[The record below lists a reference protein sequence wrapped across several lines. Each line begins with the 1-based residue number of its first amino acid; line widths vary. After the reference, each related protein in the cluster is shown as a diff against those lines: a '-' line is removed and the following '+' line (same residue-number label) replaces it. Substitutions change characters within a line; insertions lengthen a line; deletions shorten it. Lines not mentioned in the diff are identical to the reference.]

1 MPADLADLAAT
12 DLAQPRLVL
21 AALLAG
27 FTVARVAWAL
37 VRPPARLGG
46 RVRPYTVASRS
57 ALGRRPDT
65 LELAD
70 SPLGR
75 SDSVLVRLLGPL
87 VLKLVDV
94 LGGLVD
100 RGGDER
106 LLLRLKHAGVLGDVP
121 ETRRAL
127 QYRVQVVTTAAVATT
142 AGLGLGLLVGHSAGP
157 TLAVGALGL
166 VFGLAWPRGRL
177 DRLITRRREEMRVE
191 LYTVNHL
198 LAMHVR
204 VGGGVIQAMQR
215 VVDRGSGAVVA
226 ELAEVLRAHRSGVRI
241 SAALARAATQ
251 SAEPHAARTYRLLA
265 ASAEHGADLAR
276 GLMDLSRDLHS
287 QRREDLRRM
296 ATRQRAATIIPIVVI
311 LAPVL
316 LLFVAA
322 PLPSIVFGG
331 LTGR

>member
-1 MPADLADLAAT
+1 MAAELADLRVIMAS
-12 DLAQPRLVL
+12 
-21 AALLAG
+21 LLAG
-27 FTVARVAWAL
+27 LAVARIAWMV
-37 VRPPARLGG
+37 VRPPTRLGA
-46 RVRPYTVASRS
+46 RVRPYTISSRS

-65 LELAD
+65 LVLSD
-70 SPLGR
+70 SPVDR
-75 SDSVLVRLLGPL
+75 SDSVLVRLLGPI
-87 VLKLVDV
+87 VLRLADA

-127 QYRVQVVTTAAVATT
+127 QYRVQVVTTAAAAAA
-142 AGLGLGLLVGHSAGP
+142 AGLGLGLLIGHAAGP
-157 TLAVGALGL
+157 ALAIGAIGL

-177 DRLITRRREEMRVE
+177 DRLIARRREEMRVE

-204 VGGGVIQAMQR
+204 VGGGVIQALQR
-215 VVDRGSGAVVA
+215 VVERGSGAVVT

-241 SAALARAATQ
+241 SAALTRAAVQ

-287 QRREDLRRM
+287 QRREDLRRL

>member
-1 MPADLADLAAT
+1 VTAALADPRVILAS
-12 DLAQPRLVL
+12 
-21 AALLAG
+21 LLAG
-27 FTVARVAWAL
+27 IAVARIAWGI
-37 VRPPARLGG
+37 VRPPARLGA
-46 RVRPYTVASRS
+46 RVRPYTVSSRS

-65 LELAD
+65 LVLSD
-70 SPLGR
+70 SPVDR
-75 SDSVLVRLLGPL
+75 SDSVLVRLLGPM
-87 VLKLVDV
+87 VLKLADT

-100 RGGDER
+100 RGGDDR
-106 LLLRLKHAGVLGDVP
+106 LLLRLRHAGVLGDVP

-127 QYRVQVVTTAAVATT
+127 QYRVQVVSTAAVAT
-142 AGLGLGLLVGHSAGP
+142 AGGLGLGLLVGRSA
-157 TLAVGALGL
+157 AAALGLGLVAL

-177 DRLITRRREEMRVE
+177 DRLIARRREEMRVE

-215 VVDRGSGAVVA
+215 VVERGSGAVVA
-226 ELAEVLRAHRSGVRI
+226 ELEEILRAHRSGVRI
-241 SAALARAATQ
+241 SAALTRGAVQ
-251 SAEPHAARTYRLLA
+251 SAEPHAARSYRLLA

-287 QRREDLRRM
+287 QRREDLRRL

>member
-1 MPADLADLAAT
+1 MS
-12 DLAQPRLVL
+12 
-21 AALLAG
+21 
-27 FTVARVAWAL
+27 
-37 VRPPARLGG
+37 
-46 RVRPYTVASRS
+46 SRS
-57 ALGRRPDT
+57 SLAHRPDT
-65 LELAD
+65 LMLAD
-70 SPLGR
+70 SPVDR
-75 SDSVLVRLLGPL
+75 SDSVLVGLLGPM
-87 VLKLVDV
+87 VLRLAEA
-94 LGGLVD
+94 LGGVVD

-106 LLLRLKHAGVLGDVP
+106 LLLRLRHAGVLGDVP
-121 ETRRAL
+121 EARRAL
-127 QYRVQVVTTAAVATT
+127 QYRVQYRVQAVTTAAVA
-142 AGLGLGLLVGHSAGP
+142 AGAGAGLGLLVGHSAQAA
-157 TLAVGALGL
+157 LLVGAIGL
-166 VFGLAWPRGRL
+166 VFGLTWPRGRL
-177 DRLITRRREEMRVE
+177 DRLIARRREEMRVE

-215 VVDRGSGAVVA
+215 VVERGSGALVA

-241 SAALARAATQ
+241 SEALTHAALQ

-287 QRREDLRRM
+287 QRREDLRRL

-331 LTGR
+331 LMGR

>member
-1 MPADLADLAAT
+1 MIRVPAGLAD
-12 DLAQPRLVL
+12 PRLIL

-27 FTVARVAWAL
+27 FTVARIAWTIA
-37 VRPPARLGG
+37 RPPTRLGA
-46 RVRPYTVASRS
+46 RVRPYTISSRS
-57 ALGRRPDT
+57 TLGRRPDT
-65 LELAD
+65 LVLSD
-70 SPLGR
+70 SPVDR
-75 SDSVLVRLLGPL
+75 SDSVLVRLLGPM
-87 VLKLVDV
+87 VLKLADA

-100 RGGDER
+100 PPPKDER

-127 QYRVQVVTTAAVATT
+127 QYRVQLVSAAAVATGG
-142 AGLGLGLLVGHSAGP
+142 GLALGLLIGHAAAP
-157 TLAVGALGL
+157 ALAVGAIGL

-177 DRLITRRREEMRVE
+177 DRLIARRREEMRVE

-204 VGGGVIQAMQR
+204 VGGGVIQALQR
-215 VVDRGSGAVVA
+215 VVERGSGAVVA

-241 SAALARAATQ
+241 SAALTRAATQ

-287 QRREDLRRM
+287 QRREDLRRL

>member
-1 MPADLADLAAT
+1 MASNLT
-12 DLAQPRLVL
+12 DPRVIL

-27 FTVARVAWAL
+27 FAVARVAWAI
-37 VRPPARLGG
+37 VRPPARLAN
-46 RVRPYTVASRS
+46 RVRPYTIASRS

-65 LELAD
+65 LVLAD
-70 SPLGR
+70 SGSPVGR
-75 SDSVLVRLLGPL
+75 SDSVLVRLLGPP
-87 VLKLVDV
+87 VMRLVDV

-121 ETRRAL
+121 EARRAL
-127 QYRVQVVTTAAVATT
+127 QYRVQVVSSAALATA
-142 AGLGLGLLVGHSAGP
+142 AGLGLGLLVGQSAGAM
-157 TLAVGALGL
+157 LAVGCLGL

-204 VGGGVIQAMQR
+204 VGGGVIQALQR
-215 VVDRGSGAVVA
+215 VVERGSGAVVA

-241 SAALARAATQ
+241 SAALTRAAAQ

-287 QRREDLRRM
+287 QRREDLRRL
-296 ATRQRAATIIPIVVI
+296 ATRQRAATIVPIVAI

-331 LTGR
+331 LAGR

>member
-1 MPADLADLAAT
+1 VTAALAD
-12 DLAQPRLVL
+12 PRLVL
-21 AALLAG
+21 ACLLAG
-27 FTVARVAWAL
+27 FVVARIAWGI
-37 VRPPARLGG
+37 VRPPARLGT
-46 RVRPYTVASRS
+46 RVRPYSVSSRS

-65 LELAD
+65 LVLSD
-70 SPLGR
+70 SPVDR
-75 SDSVLVRLLGPL
+75 SDSVLVRLLGPM
-87 VLKLVDV
+87 VLKLADA

-100 RGGDER
+100 RDGDER
-106 LLLRLKHAGVLGDVP
+106 LLLRLRHAGVLGDVP

-127 QYRVQVVTTAAVATT
+127 QYRVQVVSTAALAT
-142 AGLGLGLLVGHSAGP
+142 AGGLGLGLLVGRSAP
-157 TLAVGALGL
+157 AALGLGLVAL

-177 DRLITRRREEMRVE
+177 DRLIARRREEMRVE

-215 VVDRGSGAVVA
+215 VVERGSGAVVA
-226 ELAEVLRAHRSGVRI
+226 ELEEILRAHRSGVRI
-241 SAALARAATQ
+241 SAALTRGAVQ

-287 QRREDLRRM
+287 QRREDLRRL

>member
-1 MPADLADLAAT
+1 
-12 DLAQPRLVL
+12 VL
-21 AALLAG
+21 
-27 FTVARVAWAL
+27 
-37 VRPPARLGG
+37 
-46 RVRPYTVASRS
+46 S
-57 ALGRRPDT
+57 
-65 LELAD
+65 D
-70 SPLGR
+70 SPVDR
-75 SDSVLVRLLGPL
+75 SGSVLVRLLGPM
-87 VLKLVDV
+87 VLKLTDV

-100 RGGDER
+100 CGGDER
-106 LLLRLKHAGVLGDVP
+106 LLLRLRHAGVLGDVP
-121 ETRRAL
+121 EARRAL
-127 QYRVQVVTTAAVATT
+127 QYRVQVVSTAAVAT
-142 AGLGLGLLVGHSAGP
+142 AGGLGLGLLVGRSAP
-157 TLAVGALGL
+157 TVLGLGLVTL

-177 DRLITRRREEMRVE
+177 DRLIARQREEMRVE

-204 VGGGVIQAMQR
+204 VGGGVIQAMQQ
-215 VVDRGSGAVVA
+215 VVERGSGAVVA
-226 ELAEVLRAHRSGVRI
+226 ELEEILRAHRSGVRI
-241 SAALARAATQ
+241 SAALTRGAVQ

-276 GLMDLSRDLHS
+276 GLMDLSRDPHS
-287 QRREDLRRM
+287 QRREDLRRL

>member
-1 MPADLADLAAT
+1 MTAALAD
-12 DLAQPRLVL
+12 PRLVL
-21 AALLAG
+21 ASLLAG
-27 FTVARVAWAL
+27 FSVARIAWGI
-37 VRPPARLGG
+37 VRPPARLGA
-46 RVRPYTVASRS
+46 RVRPYTVSSRS

-65 LELAD
+65 LVLSD
-70 SPLGR
+70 SPVDR
-75 SDSVLVRLLGPL
+75 SGSVLVRLLGPL
-87 VLKLVDV
+87 VLKLADV

-100 RGGDER
+100 PPPHDDR
-106 LLLRLKHAGVLGDVP
+106 LLLRLRHAGVLGDVP

-127 QYRVQVVTTAAVATT
+127 QYRVQVVSTAAVAT
-142 AGLGLGLLVGHSAGP
+142 AGGLGLGLLLGRSAP
-157 TLAVGALGL
+157 AALGLGLVAL

-177 DRLITRRREEMRVE
+177 DRLIARRREELRVE

-215 VVDRGSGAVVA
+215 VVERGSGAVVA
-226 ELAEVLRAHRSGVRI
+226 ELEEILRAHRSGVRI
-241 SAALARAATQ
+241 SAALTRGAVQ

-287 QRREDLRRM
+287 QRREDLRRL

>member
-1 MPADLADLAAT
+1 MIVLADT
-12 DLAQPRLVL
+12 RLVL
-21 AALLAG
+21 ASLLTGIA
-27 FTVARVAWAL
+27 VARVAWGI
-37 VRPPARLGG
+37 VRPPARLGA
-46 RVRPYTVASRS
+46 RVRPYSVSSRS

-65 LELAD
+65 LVLSD
-70 SPLGR
+70 SPVDR
-75 SDSVLVRLLGPL
+75 SDSVLVRLLGPM
-87 VLKLVDV
+87 VLKLADA

-106 LLLRLKHAGVLGDVP
+106 LLLRLRHAGVLGDVP

-127 QYRVQVVTTAAVATT
+127 QYRVQVVSTAAVATVG
-142 AGLGLGLLVGHSAGP
+142 GLGLGLLVGRSAP
-157 TLAVGALGL
+157 AALGLGLVAL

-177 DRLITRRREEMRVE
+177 DRLIARRREEMRVE

-215 VVDRGSGAVVA
+215 VVERGSGAVVA
-226 ELAEVLRAHRSGVRI
+226 ELEEILRAHRSGVRI
-241 SAALARAATQ
+241 SAALTRGAVQ

-287 QRREDLRRM
+287 QRREDLRRL

>member
-1 MPADLADLAAT
+1 VRPGLT
-12 DLAQPRLVL
+12 DPRVIV
-21 AALLAG
+21 AALLSG
-27 FTVARVAWAL
+27 FVVARVVRAI
-37 VRPPARLGG
+37 VRPPGRLGG
-46 RVRPYTVASRS
+46 RVRPYTIASRT
-57 ALGRRPDT
+57 ALGQRPDT
-65 LELAD
+65 LVIAD
-70 SPLGR
+70 SPVER
-75 SDSVLVRLLGPL
+75 SDSVLVRLLGPP
-87 VLKLVDV
+87 VMRLVDV

-121 ETRRAL
+121 EARRAL
-127 QYRVQVVTTAAVATT
+127 QYRVQVVSTAALATA
-142 AGLGLGLLVGHSAGP
+142 AGLGLGLLVGHSAGAM
-157 TLAVGALGL
+157 LAVGAIGL

-177 DRLITRRREEMRVE
+177 DRLIGRRREEMRVE

-204 VGGGVIQAMQR
+204 VGGGVIQALQR
-215 VVDRGSGAVVA
+215 VVERGRGAVVE

-241 SAALARAATQ
+241 SVALTRAAGQT
-251 SAEPHAARTYRLLA
+251 AEPHAARTYRLLA

-287 QRREDLRRM
+287 QRREDLRRL
-296 ATRQRAATIIPIVVI
+296 ATRQRAATIVPIVAV

-331 LTGR
+331 LAGR

>member
-1 MPADLADLAAT
+1 MTAALAD
-12 DLAQPRLVL
+12 PRLIL
-21 AALLAG
+21 ASLLAG
-27 FTVARVAWAL
+27 FAVARIAWGV
-37 VRPPARLGG
+37 VRPPARLGA
-46 RVRPYTVASRS
+46 RVRPYTVSSRS

-65 LELAD
+65 LVLSD
-70 SPLGR
+70 SPVDR
-75 SDSVLVRLLGPL
+75 SGSVLVRLLGPM
-87 VLKLVDV
+87 VLKLADV

-106 LLLRLKHAGVLGDVP
+106 LLLRLRHAGVLGDVP
-121 ETRRAL
+121 QARRAL
-127 QYRVQVVTTAAVATT
+127 QYRVQVVSTAAVAT
-142 AGLGLGLLVGHSAGP
+142 AGGLGLGLLVGRSAP
-157 TLAVGALGL
+157 AALGLGLVAL
-166 VFGLAWPRGRL
+166 VFGLTWPRGRL
-177 DRLITRRREEMRVE
+177 DRLIARRREEMRVE

-215 VVDRGSGAVVA
+215 VVERGSGAVVA
-226 ELAEVLRAHRSGVRI
+226 ELGEILRAHRSGVRI
-241 SAALARAATQ
+241 SAALTRGAVQ

-265 ASAEHGADLAR
+265 ASAEHGADLAS

-287 QRREDLRRM
+287 QRREDLRRL

>member
-1 MPADLADLAAT
+1 VTAALAD
-12 DLAQPRLVL
+12 PRLIL
-21 AALLAG
+21 ASLLAG
-27 FTVARVAWAL
+27 FAVARIAWGI
-37 VRPPARLGG
+37 VRPPARLGA
-46 RVRPYTVASRS
+46 RVRPYTVSSRS

-65 LELAD
+65 LVLSD
-70 SPLGR
+70 SPVDR
-75 SDSVLVRLLGPL
+75 SDSVLVRLLGPM
-87 VLKLVDV
+87 VLKLADV

-106 LLLRLKHAGVLGDVP
+106 LLLRLRHAGVLGEVP

-127 QYRVQVVTTAAVATT
+127 QYRVQVVSTAALAT
-142 AGLGLGLLVGHSAGP
+142 AGGAGLGLLVGRSAP
-157 TLAVGALGL
+157 AALGLGLVAL

-177 DRLITRRREEMRVE
+177 DRLIARRREEMRVE

-215 VVDRGSGAVVA
+215 VVERGSGAVVA
-226 ELAEVLRAHRSGVRI
+226 ELEEILRAHRSGVRI
-241 SAALARAATQ
+241 SAALTRGAVQ

-287 QRREDLRRM
+287 QRREDLRRL

>member
-1 MPADLADLAAT
+1 M
-12 DLAQPRLVL
+12 R
-21 AALLAG
+21 
-27 FTVARVAWAL
+27 
-37 VRPPARLGG
+37 
-46 RVRPYTVASRS
+46 
-57 ALGRRPDT
+57 
-65 LELAD
+65 
-70 SPLGR
+70 
-75 SDSVLVRLLGPL
+75 
-87 VLKLVDV
+87 LVDV

-121 ETRRAL
+121 EARRAL
-127 QYRVQVVTTAAVATT
+127 QYRVQVVSTAALATA
-142 AGLGLGLLVGHSAGP
+142 AGLGLGLLVGHSAGAM
-157 TLAVGALGL
+157 LAVGAIGL

-177 DRLITRRREEMRVE
+177 DRLIGRRREEMRVE

-204 VGGGVIQAMQR
+204 VGGGVIQALQR
-215 VVDRGSGAVVA
+215 VVERGRGAVVE

-241 SAALARAATQ
+241 SVALTRAAGQT
-251 SAEPHAARTYRLLA
+251 AEPHAARTYRLLA

-287 QRREDLRRM
+287 QRREDLRRL
-296 ATRQRAATIIPIVVI
+296 ATRQRAATIVPIVAV

-331 LTGR
+331 LAGR

>member
-1 MPADLADLAAT
+1 MPAALLD
-12 DLAQPRLVL
+12 PRLVL
-21 AALLAG
+21 ASLLAG
-27 FTVARVAWAL
+27 FTVARIAWSI
-37 VRPPARLGG
+37 VRPAARLRG
-46 RVRPYTVASRS
+46 RVRPYTVSSRS

-65 LELAD
+65 LALSD
-70 SPLGR
+70 SAVDR
-75 SDSVLVRLLGPL
+75 SDSVLLRLLGPM
-87 VLKLVDV
+87 VLKLAEV

-106 LLLRLKHAGVLGDVP
+106 LLLRLRHAGALGEVP

-127 QYRVQVVTTAAVATT
+127 QYRVQVVSTAAVASA
-142 AGLGLGLLVGHSAGP
+142 AGLGLGLLVGRSAP
-157 TLAVGALGL
+157 VALALGLVAL

-177 DRLITRRREEMRVE
+177 DRLIARRREAMRVE

-198 LAMHVR
+198 LAMHIR
-204 VGGGVIQAMQR
+204 VGGGVIQAMQG
-215 VVDRGSGAVVA
+215 VVERGSGAVVA
-226 ELAEVLRAHRSGVRI
+226 ELEEVLRAHRSGVRI
-241 SAALARAATQ
+241 SAALTRGAAQ

-265 ASAEHGADLAR
+265 AGAEHGADLAR

-287 QRREDLRRM
+287 QRREDLRRL
-296 ATRQRAATIIPIVVI
+296 ATRQRAATIIPIVAI

>member
-1 MPADLADLAAT
+1 
-12 DLAQPRLVL
+12 
-21 AALLAG
+21 
-27 FTVARVAWAL
+27 VARIAWRV
-37 VRPPARLGG
+37 VRPPARLGA
-46 RVRPYTVASRS
+46 RVRPYTISSRS

-65 LELAD
+65 LVLSD
-70 SPLGR
+70 SAVDC
-75 SDSVLVRLLGPL
+75 SDSVLVRLLGPM
-87 VLKLVDV
+87 VLRLADA

-121 ETRRAL
+121 EARRAL
-127 QYRVQVVTTAAVATT
+127 QYRVQVVTTAAVAS
-142 AGLGLGLLVGHSAGP
+142 AGGLGLGLLIGHTAAP
-157 TLAVGALGL
+157 ALAVGAIGL

-204 VGGGVIQAMQR
+204 VGGGVIQALQR
-215 VVDRGSGAVVA
+215 VVERGSGAVVA

-241 SAALARAATQ
+241 SAALTRAAAQ

-287 QRREDLRRM
+287 QRREDLRRL

>member
-1 MPADLADLAAT
+1 
-12 DLAQPRLVL
+12 
-21 AALLAG
+21 
-27 FTVARVAWAL
+27 
-37 VRPPARLGG
+37 
-46 RVRPYTVASRS
+46 
-57 ALGRRPDT
+57 
-65 LELAD
+65 
-70 SPLGR
+70 
-75 SDSVLVRLLGPL
+75 
-87 VLKLVDV
+87 
-94 LGGLVD
+94 
-100 RGGDER
+100 
-106 LLLRLKHAGVLGDVP
+106 
-121 ETRRAL
+121 
-127 QYRVQVVTTAAVATT
+127 VAT
-142 AGLGLGLLVGHSAGP
+142 AGGLGLGLLVGRSAP
-157 TLAVGALGL
+157 AALGLGLVAL

-177 DRLITRRREEMRVE
+177 DRLIARRREEMRVE

-215 VVDRGSGAVVA
+215 AVERGSGAVVA
-226 ELAEVLRAHRSGVRI
+226 ELEEILRAHRSGVRI
-241 SAALARAATQ
+241 SAALTRGAVQ

-287 QRREDLRRM
+287 QRREDLRRL

>member
-1 MPADLADLAAT
+1 VAAALDDPRVILAC
-12 DLAQPRLVL
+12 
-21 AALLAG
+21 LLAG
-27 FTVARVAWAL
+27 FTVARMIWSV
-37 VRPPARLGG
+37 VRPPTRLSA
-46 RVRPYTVASRS
+46 RVRPYTVSSRS

-65 LELAD
+65 LVLSE
-70 SPLGR
+70 SPVDH
-75 SDSVLVRLLGPL
+75 SDSVLVRLLGPM
-87 VLKLVDV
+87 VLRVADV

-121 ETRRAL
+121 EARRAL
-127 QYRVQVVTTAAVATT
+127 QYRVQVVSTAALATA
-142 AGLGLGLLVGHSAGP
+142 AGLGLGLLVGHSAGAM
-157 TLAVGALGL
+157 LAVGAIGL

-177 DRLITRRREEMRVE
+177 DRLIGRRREEMRVE

-204 VGGGVIQAMQR
+204 VGGGVIQALQR
-215 VVDRGSGAVVA
+215 VVERGRGAVVE

-241 SAALARAATQ
+241 SVALTRAAGQT
-251 SAEPHAARTYRLLA
+251 AEPHAARTYRLLA

-287 QRREDLRRM
+287 QRREDLRRL
-296 ATRQRAATIIPIVVI
+296 ATRQRAATIVPIVAV

-331 LTGR
+331 LAGR

>member
-1 MPADLADLAAT
+1 MPAALAD
-12 DLAQPRLVL
+12 PRLIL
-21 AALLAG
+21 ASLLAG
-27 FTVARVAWAL
+27 LAVARIAWSI
-37 VRPPARLGG
+37 VRPPTRLGA
-46 RVRPYTVASRS
+46 RVRPYSISSRS

-65 LELAD
+65 LVLPD
-70 SPLGR
+70 SPVDR
-75 SDSVLVRLLGPL
+75 SDSVLVRLLGPM
-87 VLKLVDV
+87 VLKLADTV
-94 LGGLVD
+94 GGLVD

-106 LLLRLKHAGVLGDVP
+106 LLLRLRHAGVLGDVP

-127 QYRVQVVTTAAVATT
+127 QYRVQVVSTAAVAAA
-142 AGLGLGLLVGHSAGP
+142 AGLGLGFLVGRSAP
-157 TLAVGALGL
+157 AALALGVIAL

-177 DRLITRRREEMRVE
+177 DRLIARRREEMRVE

-215 VVDRGSGAVVA
+215 VVERGSGAVVA
-226 ELAEVLRAHRSGVRI
+226 ELEEVLRAHRSGVRI
-241 SAALARAATQ
+241 SAALTRGAVQ

-265 ASAEHGADLAR
+265 ASAEHGSDLAR

-287 QRREDLRRM
+287 QRREDLRRL

-331 LTGR
+331 LMGR

>member
-1 MPADLADLAAT
+1 VTAALAD
-12 DLAQPRLVL
+12 PRLVL
-21 AALLAG
+21 ASLLAG
-27 FTVARVAWAL
+27 FSVARIAWGI
-37 VRPPARLGG
+37 VRPPARLGA
-46 RVRPYTVASRS
+46 RVRPYTVSSRS

-65 LELAD
+65 LVLSD
-70 SPLGR
+70 SPVDR
-75 SDSVLVRLLGPL
+75 SGSVLVRLLGPL
-87 VLKLVDV
+87 VLKLADV

-100 RGGDER
+100 PPPHDDR
-106 LLLRLKHAGVLGDVP
+106 LLLRLRHAGVLGDVP

-127 QYRVQVVTTAAVATT
+127 QYRVQVVSTAAVAT
-142 AGLGLGLLVGHSAGP
+142 AGGLGLGLLVGRSAP
-157 TLAVGALGL
+157 AALGLGLVAL

-177 DRLITRRREEMRVE
+177 DRLIARRREEMRVE

-215 VVDRGSGAVVA
+215 VVERGSGAVVA
-226 ELAEVLRAHRSGVRI
+226 ELEEVLRAHRSGVRI
-241 SAALARAATQ
+241 SAALTRGAVQ

-287 QRREDLRRM
+287 QRREDLRRL
-296 ATRQRAATIIPIVVI
+296 ATRQRAATIIPIVVV

>member
-1 MPADLADLAAT
+1 VSADLAD
-12 DLAQPRLVL
+12 PRLIL
-21 AALLAG
+21 ACLLAG
-27 FTVARVAWAL
+27 FTVGRIAWSI
-37 VRPPARLGG
+37 VRPPARLGA
-46 RVRPYTVASRS
+46 RVRPYTISSRS

-65 LELAD
+65 LALSD
-70 SPLGR
+70 SPGEG
-75 SDSVLVRLLGPL
+75 SDSVLVRLLGPM
-87 VLKLVDV
+87 VRKLADA

-106 LLLRLKHAGVLGDVP
+106 LLLRLRHAGVLGDVP
-121 ETRRAL
+121 ESRRAL
-127 QYRVQVVTTAAVATT
+127 QYRVQVVSTAAAASA
-142 AGLGLGLLVGHSAGP
+142 AGLGLGLLAGRSAP
-157 TLAVGALGL
+157 AALGLGLVGL

-177 DRLITRRREEMRVE
+177 DRLIARRREEMRVE

-204 VGGGVIQAMQR
+204 VGGGVIQALQQ
-215 VVDRGSGAVVA
+215 VVERGSGAVVA
-226 ELAEVLRAHRSGVRI
+226 ELEEVLRAHRSGVRI
-241 SAALARAATQ
+241 SAALTRGAVQ
-251 SAEPHAARTYRLLA
+251 SAEPHAARSYRLLA

-287 QRREDLRRM
+287 QRREDLRRL

>member
-1 MPADLADLAAT
+1 VPADLAD
-12 DLAQPRLVL
+12 PRLIL
-21 AALLAG
+21 ACLLAG
-27 FTVARVAWAL
+27 FTVARIAWSI
-37 VRPPARLGG
+37 VRPPARLGA
-46 RVRPYTVASRS
+46 RVRPYTVSSRS

-65 LELAD
+65 LVLSE
-70 SPLGR
+70 SPVDR
-75 SDSVLVRLLGPL
+75 SDSVLVRLLGPMVRRL
-87 VLKLVDV
+87 ADS
-94 LGGLVD
+94 LGGVVD

-106 LLLRLKHAGVLGDVP
+106 LLLRLRHAGVLGDVP

-127 QYRVQVVTTAAVATT
+127 QYRVQVVSIAAAATG
-142 AGLGLGLLVGHSAGP
+142 AGLGLGLLAGRSA
-157 TLAVGALGL
+157 AAALGLGLVAL

-177 DRLITRRREEMRVE
+177 DRLIARRREEMRVE

-215 VVDRGSGAVVA
+215 VVERGSGAVVA
-226 ELAEVLRAHRSGVRI
+226 ELEEVLRAHRSGVRI
-241 SAALARAATQ
+241 SAALTRGAVQ

-287 QRREDLRRM
+287 QRREDLRRL

>member
-1 MPADLADLAAT
+1 VIPVPAGLAGPRVILAS
-12 DLAQPRLVL
+12 
-21 AALLAG
+21 LLAG
-27 FTVARVAWAL
+27 FTVARIAWRV
-37 VRPPARLGG
+37 VRPPARLGA
-46 RVRPYTVASRS
+46 RVRPYTISSRS
-57 ALGRRPDT
+57 ALGRRLDT
-65 LELAD
+65 LVLPD
-70 SPLGR
+70 SAVGR
-75 SDSVLVRLLGPL
+75 SDSVLVRLLGPM
-87 VLKLVDV
+87 VLRLADA
-94 LGGLVD
+94 LGRLVD

-106 LLLRLKHAGVLGDVP
+106 LLLRLRHAGVLGDVP
-121 ETRRAL
+121 EARRAL
-127 QYRVQVVTTAAVATT
+127 QYRVQVVTTAAVAS
-142 AGLGLGLLVGHSAGP
+142 AGGLGLGLLIGHTAASA
-157 TLAVGALGL
+157 LAVGAIGL

-204 VGGGVIQAMQR
+204 VGGGVIQALQR
-215 VVDRGSGAVVA
+215 VVERGSGAVVA

-241 SAALARAATQ
+241 SAALTRAAAQ

-287 QRREDLRRM
+287 QRREDLRRL
-296 ATRQRAATIIPIVVI
+296 ATRQRGATIIPIVVI

>member
-1 MPADLADLAAT
+1 
-12 DLAQPRLVL
+12 
-21 AALLAG
+21 
-27 FTVARVAWAL
+27 
-37 VRPPARLGG
+37 
-46 RVRPYTVASRS
+46 
-57 ALGRRPDT
+57 
-65 LELAD
+65 
-70 SPLGR
+70 
-75 SDSVLVRLLGPL
+75 
-87 VLKLVDV
+87 
-94 LGGLVD
+94 
-100 RGGDER
+100 
-106 LLLRLKHAGVLGDVP
+106 
-121 ETRRAL
+121 
-127 QYRVQVVTTAAVATT
+127 
-142 AGLGLGLLVGHSAGP
+142 
-157 TLAVGALGL
+157 

-177 DRLITRRREEMRVE
+177 DRLIARRREEMRVE

-204 VGGGVIQAMQR
+204 VGGGVIQALQR
-215 VVDRGSGAVVA
+215 VVERGSGAVVT

-241 SAALARAATQ
+241 SAALTRAALQ

-287 QRREDLRRM
+287 QRREDLRRL

>member
-1 MPADLADLAAT
+1 MPAALAD
-12 DLAQPRLVL
+12 PRLIL
-21 AALLAG
+21 ASLLAG
-27 FTVARVAWAL
+27 FAVARIAWSL
-37 VRPPARLGG
+37 VRPPARLGA
-46 RVRPYTVASRS
+46 RVRPYTISSRS

-65 LELAD
+65 LELSD
-70 SPLGR
+70 SPVDR
-75 SDSVLVRLLGPL
+75 SDSVLVRLLGPM
-87 VLKLVDV
+87 VLKLADV
-94 LGGLVD
+94 LGGVVD
-100 RGGDER
+100 RGGDGR
-106 LLLRLKHAGVLGDVP
+106 LLLRLRHAGVLGDVP

-127 QYRVQVVTTAAVATT
+127 QYRVQVVSTAAVAT
-142 AGLGLGLLVGHSAGP
+142 AGGLGLGLLVGRSAP
-157 TLAVGALGL
+157 SALALGLIAL

-177 DRLITRRREEMRVE
+177 DRLIAKRREEMRVE

-215 VVDRGSGAVVA
+215 VVERGSGAVVT
-226 ELAEVLRAHRSGVRI
+226 ELKEVLRAHRSGVRI
-241 SAALARAATQ
+241 SAALMRGAAQ

-276 GLMDLSRDLHS
+276 GLLDLSRDLHS
-287 QRREDLRRM
+287 QRREDLRRL
-296 ATRQRAATIIPIVVI
+296 ATRQRAATIIPIVAI

>member
-1 MPADLADLAAT
+1 VTSAATEALTALLAD
-12 DLAQPRLVL
+12 RRVVL

-27 FTVARVAWAL
+27 FTVARVAWAIL
-37 VRPPARLGG
+37 RPTALGN
-46 RVRPYTVASRS
+46 RVRPYTISSRS
-57 ALGRRPDT
+57 SLGHRPDT
-65 LELAD
+65 LVLAD
-70 SPLGR
+70 SPVDR
-75 SDSVLVRLLGPL
+75 SDSVLVRLLGPM
-87 VLKLVDV
+87 VVKLADT
-94 LGGLVD
+94 LGGVVD

-106 LLLRLKHAGVLGDVP
+106 LLLRLRHAGVLGDVP
-121 ETRRAL
+121 EARRAL
-127 QYRVQVVTTAAVATT
+127 QYRVQAVTTAAVATF
-142 AGLGLGLLVGHSAGP
+142 AGIGVGLLVGRSAGP
-157 TLAVGALGL
+157 GLLVGAVGL
-166 VFGLAWPRGRL
+166 VFGLTWPRGRL
-177 DRLITRRREEMRVE
+177 DRLISRRREEMRVE

-215 VVDRGSGAVVA
+215 VVERGSGALVA

-241 SAALARAATQ
+241 SEALTHAALQ

-265 ASAEHGADLAR
+265 ASAEHGADLAT

-287 QRREDLRRM
+287 QRREDLRRL

-331 LTGR
+331 LMGR

>member
-1 MPADLADLAAT
+1 MGSELT
-12 DLAQPRLVL
+12 DARVIL

-27 FTVARVAWAL
+27 FAAARVAWVI
-37 VRPPARLGG
+37 VRPPARLAN
-46 RVRPYTVASRS
+46 RVRPYTIASRS
-57 ALGRRPDT
+57 TLGQRPDT
-65 LELAD
+65 PMMLAD
-70 SPLGR
+70 SPVER
-75 SDSVLVRLLGPL
+75 SDSILVRLLGPL
-87 VLKLVDV
+87 VMRLVDV

-100 RGGDER
+100 RGGDDR

-121 ETRRAL
+121 EARRAL
-127 QYRVQVVTTAAVATT
+127 QYRVQVVSVAAVATA
-142 AGLGLGLLVGHSAGP
+142 AGLGLGLLVGHSAGAM
-157 TLAVGALGL
+157 LAVGGLGL
-166 VFGLAWPRGRL
+166 IFGLAWPRGRL
-177 DRLITRRREEMRVE
+177 DRLIAHRREEMRVE
-191 LYTVNHL
+191 LYTINHL

-215 VVDRGSGAVVA
+215 VVERGSGAVVT

-241 SAALARAATQ
+241 SSALTRAAAQT
-251 SAEPHAARTYRLLA
+251 AEPHAARTYRLLA

-287 QRREDLRRM
+287 QRREDLRRL
-296 ATRQRAATIIPIVVI
+296 ATRQRAATIVPIVAI

-331 LTGR
+331 LAGR

>member
-1 MPADLADLAAT
+1 MS
-12 DLAQPRLVL
+12 
-21 AALLAG
+21 
-27 FTVARVAWAL
+27 
-37 VRPPARLGG
+37 
-46 RVRPYTVASRS
+46 SRS
-57 ALGRRPDT
+57 SLGHRPDT
-65 LELAD
+65 LMLAD
-70 SPLGR
+70 SPVDR
-75 SDSVLVRLLGPL
+75 SDSVLVGLLGPM
-87 VLKLVDV
+87 VLRLAEA
-94 LGGLVD
+94 LGGVVD

-106 LLLRLKHAGVLGDVP
+106 LLLRLRHAGVLGDVP
-121 ETRRAL
+121 EARRAL
-127 QYRVQVVTTAAVATT
+127 QYRVQYRVQAVTTAAVA
-142 AGLGLGLLVGHSAGP
+142 AGAGAGLGLLVGHSAQAA
-157 TLAVGALGL
+157 LLVGAIGL
-166 VFGLAWPRGRL
+166 VFGLTWPRGRL
-177 DRLITRRREEMRVE
+177 DRLIARRREEMRVE

-215 VVDRGSGAVVA
+215 VVERGSGALVA

-241 SAALARAATQ
+241 SEALTHAALQ

-287 QRREDLRRM
+287 QRREDLRRL

-331 LTGR
+331 LMGR

>member
-1 MPADLADLAAT
+1 MTADLADPRVILAS
-12 DLAQPRLVL
+12 
-21 AALLAG
+21 LLAG
-27 FTVARVAWAL
+27 FTVARTAWWV
-37 VRPPARLGG
+37 VRPPTRLSA
-46 RVRPYTVASRS
+46 RVRPYTISSRS

-65 LELAD
+65 LVLSE
-70 SPLGR
+70 SPVER
-75 SDSVLVRLLGPL
+75 SDSVLVRLLGPM
-87 VLKLVDV
+87 VLKLADV
-94 LGGLVD
+94 LGGLID
-100 RGGDER
+100 HGGDER

-127 QYRVQVVTTAAVATT
+127 QYRVQVVSTAAVAT
-142 AGLGLGLLVGHSAGP
+142 AGGLGLGLLIGHTAAP
-157 TLAVGALGL
+157 ALAVGGIGL

-204 VGGGVIQAMQR
+204 VGGGVIQALQR
-215 VVDRGSGAVVA
+215 VVERGSGAVVA

-241 SAALARAATQ
+241 SAALTRAAAQ

-287 QRREDLRRM
+287 QRREDLRRL

>member
-1 MPADLADLAAT
+1 VTAALAD
-12 DLAQPRLVL
+12 PRLVL
-21 AALLAG
+21 ASLLAG
-27 FTVARVAWAL
+27 IAVARIAWEI
-37 VRPPARLGG
+37 VRPPARLGA
-46 RVRPYTVASRS
+46 RVRPYTVSSRS

-65 LELAD
+65 LVLSD
-70 SPLGR
+70 SPVDR
-75 SDSVLVRLLGPL
+75 SGSVLVRLLGPM
-87 VLKLVDV
+87 VLKLADV

-106 LLLRLKHAGVLGDVP
+106 LLLRLRHAGVLGDVP
-121 ETRRAL
+121 QARRAL
-127 QYRVQVVTTAAVATT
+127 QYRVQVVSTAAVAT
-142 AGLGLGLLVGHSAGP
+142 AGGLGLGLLVGRSAP
-157 TLAVGALGL
+157 AALGLGLVAL

-177 DRLITRRREEMRVE
+177 DRLIARRREEMRVE

-215 VVDRGSGAVVA
+215 VVERGSGAVVA
-226 ELAEVLRAHRSGVRI
+226 ELEEILRAHRSGVRI
-241 SAALARAATQ
+241 SAALTRGAVQ

-287 QRREDLRRM
+287 QRREDLRRL
-296 ATRQRAATIIPIVVI
+296 ATRQRAATIVPIVVI

>member
-1 MPADLADLAAT
+1 MIPVPVELAGPRAILAS
-12 DLAQPRLVL
+12 
-21 AALLAG
+21 LLAG
-27 FTVARVAWAL
+27 FTVARIAWRV
-37 VRPPARLGG
+37 VRPPARLGA
-46 RVRPYTVASRS
+46 RVRPYTISSRS

-65 LELAD
+65 LVLSD
-70 SPLGR
+70 SAVDR
-75 SDSVLVRLLGPL
+75 SDSVLVRLLGPM
-87 VLKLVDV
+87 VLRLADA

-100 RGGDER
+100 PPPKDER
-106 LLLRLKHAGVLGDVP
+106 LLLRLRHAGVLGDVP
-121 ETRRAL
+121 EARRAL
-127 QYRVQVVTTAAVATT
+127 QYRVQVVTTAAVAS
-142 AGLGLGLLVGHSAGP
+142 AGGLGLGLLIGHTAAP
-157 TLAVGALGL
+157 ALAVGAIGL

-204 VGGGVIQAMQR
+204 VGGGVIQALQR
-215 VVDRGSGAVVA
+215 VVERGSGAVVA

-241 SAALARAATQ
+241 SAALTRAAAQ

-287 QRREDLRRM
+287 QRREDLRRL

>member
-1 MPADLADLAAT
+1 MALGAELT
-12 DLAQPRLVL
+12 DTRVIL

-27 FTVARVAWAL
+27 FTVARVAWVI
-37 VRPPARLGG
+37 VRPPARLAS

-65 LELAD
+65 LALSD
-70 SPLGR
+70 SAVER
-75 SDSVLVRLLGPL
+75 SDSVLVRLLGPP
-87 VLKLVDV
+87 VMRLVDV
-94 LGGLVD
+94 LGGLAD

-121 ETRRAL
+121 EARRAL
-127 QYRVQVVTTAAVATT
+127 QYRVQVVSTAALATA
-142 AGLGLGLLVGHSAGP
+142 AGIGVGLLVGHSAG
-157 TLAVGALGL
+157 TALAIGALGL
-166 VFGLAWPRGRL
+166 IFGLAWPHGRL
-177 DRLITRRREEMRVE
+177 DRLITHRREEMRVE
-191 LYTVNHL
+191 LYTINHL

-204 VGGGVIQAMQR
+204 VGGGVIQALQR
-215 VVDRGSGAVVA
+215 VVERGSGAVVG

-241 SAALARAATQ
+241 SAALTRAAIQT
-251 SAEPHAARTYRLLA
+251 AEPHAARTYRLLA

-276 GLMDLSRDLHS
+276 GLMDLSKDLHS
-287 QRREDLRRM
+287 QRREDLRRL

-311 LAPVL
+311 LAPVM

-331 LTGR
+331 LAGR

>member
-1 MPADLADLAAT
+1 MTAALAD
-12 DLAQPRLVL
+12 PRLVL
-21 AALLAG
+21 ACLLAG
-27 FTVARVAWAL
+27 FTVARIAWTI
-37 VRPPARLGG
+37 VRPPARLRA
-46 RVRPYTVASRS
+46 RVRPYTITSRS

-65 LELAD
+65 LVLSE
-70 SPLGR
+70 SPVDR
-75 SDSVLVRLLGPL
+75 SDSVLVRLLGPM
-87 VLKLVDV
+87 VLKAADV

-127 QYRVQVVTTAAVATT
+127 QYRVQVVSTAAVATA
-142 AGLGLGLLVGHSAGP
+142 AGVGLGLLIGRTAAP
-157 TLAVGALGL
+157 ALAIGAVGL

-177 DRLITRRREEMRVE
+177 DRLIARRREGMRVE

-204 VGGGVIQAMQR
+204 VGGGVIQALQR
-215 VVDRGSGAVVA
+215 VVERGRGAVVE

-241 SAALARAATQ
+241 SVALTRAAGQT
-251 SAEPHAARTYRLLA
+251 AEPHAARTYRLLA

-287 QRREDLRRM
+287 QRREDLRRL
-296 ATRQRAATIIPIVVI
+296 ATRQRAATIVPIVAV

-331 LTGR
+331 LAGR